1 MAQEIKNE
9 RRSAVP
15 VVLVTTANGAHAYVN
30 LNYVVGVVEMANEH
44 VTRVY
49 FSSGPIQFVDVQQ
62 TPDQIVAQAGITSG
76 NIQI

>member
-1 MAQEIKNE
+1 MAQEIRNE
-9 RRSAVP
+9 RRSPVP
-15 VVLVTTANGAHAYVN
+15 VVLVTTTNGAHAYLN
-30 LNYVVGVVEMANEH
+30 LNYVVGVVEMGNEH

-49 FSSGPIQFVDVQQ
+49 FGAGPIEFVDVQQ